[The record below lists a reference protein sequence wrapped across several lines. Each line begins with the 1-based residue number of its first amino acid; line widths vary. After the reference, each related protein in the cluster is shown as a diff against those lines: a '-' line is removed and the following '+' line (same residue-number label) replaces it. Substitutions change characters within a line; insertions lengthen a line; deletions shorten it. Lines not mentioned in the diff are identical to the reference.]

1 MNQNSQTNQTN
12 IDEDVINIG
21 SLLDSL
27 WLDRKLVVLVA
38 SLIFLLGTVYA
49 MMAKPIFEANLLIQV
64 EESGSTKTLLGNAS
78 ALFDVKTAAS
88 SEIEI
93 LNSRM
98 VVANA
103 VDSLGLYISVRPKY
117 FPFFGRWLASKNE
130 QLSKPGI
137 IGLGGYVWG
146 RETIHIS
153 AFSVP
158 PNMWSQQFAIVADG
172 AEGFEL
178 SQPNFD
184 ISIQGR
190 VGQSLEYETPAGKI
204 ELLVLNLDANAGAQ
218 FILIHNSRLQAIEA
232 LQKSLNISEKGRL
245 SGIIEVKLEGGN
257 AQLTA
262 KILNAVGNEYIR
274 QNVDRMSE
282 EAEKSISFLDS
293 QLPKIKSSLEEAE
306 TKYNK
311 LRNKRGIIDIGG
323 EANNILQQ
331 AIGVEVKLWEMRRER
346 EELLSKFTKEH
357 PSVSKAESQI
367 RFLEKEKSFVQTKIK
382 GLPRIEQD
390 IISSTRDVEVSNEL
404 YISLLN
410 TSQQLR
416 LAKASKIGT
425 SRIIDMAV
433 APEQP
438 IKPKR
443 LAISLAS
450 LLIGLLLGVTTAFIR
465 KAMRGTIDNPR
476 MIEDATGLQVYATV
490 MESEHQESLSKKI
503 QAKEV
508 GQFILAE
515 VFPDDIEVE
524 SLRSFRVALQFAM
537 LDAPNN
543 RVMITG
549 PTPGVGKT
557 FLAANMAA
565 ILAQAGK
572 RVLLVDMDMH
582 KGHLNQYFG
591 LKRTA
596 GLSELLAGE
605 ITIEQATHQNLVGN
619 LSLITNGTEISN
631 PSGLFLS
638 ERLQLI
644 LDQCSK
650 LYDIVIVDA
659 SPALLVSDVAVIG
672 PHMGTTFMVVRDG
685 ASTIADLI
693 SAVKRL
699 NQARIEVKGV
709 LFNGQLL
716 RISNRYK
723 YGYQY
728 GYGYRYG
735 YGGYKQKTKKKE

>member
-1 MNQNSQTNQTN
+1 MNQNPQIGQTN
-12 IDEDVINIG
+12 IDEDAINIG

-27 WLDRKLVVLVA
+27 WLDKKLVA
-38 SLIFLLGTVYA
+38 LIAISIFVLGTAYA
-49 MMAKPIFEANLLIQV
+49 LMAKPIFEANLLIQV
-64 EESGSTKTLLGNAS
+64 EEPGSTKTLLGDAS
-78 ALFDVKTAAS
+78 ALFDVKTAAA

-93 LNSRM
+93 LSSRM

-103 VDSLGLYISVRPKY
+103 VDSLGLYISVRPKF

-137 IGLGGYVWG
+137 MGLGGYVWG

-158 PNMWSQQFAIVADG
+158 QAMWSHQFILMADG
-172 AEGFEL
+172 AGGFEL
-178 SQPNFD
+178 NQTDFN

-190 VGQSLEYETPAGKI
+190 VGQPLVYETPAGEI
-204 ELLVLNLDANAGAQ
+204 ELLVLALDANAGAQ
-218 FILIHNSRLQAIEA
+218 FILIHNSRLRAIET

-245 SGIIEVKLEGGN
+245 SGIIEVKLEGGDP
-257 AQLTA
+257 QLTA

-293 QLPKIKSSLEEAE
+293 QLPKIKNNLEEAE
-306 TKYNK
+306 TKYNR
-311 LRNKRGIIDIGG
+311 LRNKRGIIDISS

-331 AIGVEVKLWEMRRER
+331 AIGVEIKLWEVKRER
-346 EELLSKFTKEH
+346 EELLTKFTREH
-357 PSVSKAESQI
+357 PSVAKADSQI
-367 RFLEKEKSFVQTKIK
+367 LFLEKEKYFVHNKIK

-410 TSQQLR
+410 TLQQLR

-425 SRIIDMAV
+425 SRIVDTAV
-433 APEQP
+433 APERP

-443 LAISLAS
+443 LSISLAS
-450 LLIGLLLGVTTAFIR
+450 LLLGLLLGVITAFIR

-476 MIEDATGLQVYATV
+476 MIEDMTGLQVYATI
-490 MESEHQESLSKKI
+490 MESEHQESLSKQI
-503 QAKEV
+503 QAKKI
-508 GQFILAE
+508 GQFLLAE
-515 VFPDDIEVE
+515 EFPDDIEVE
-524 SLRSFRVALQFAM
+524 SLRSFRVAMQFAM

-557 FLAANMAA
+557 FLAANMAVV
-565 ILAQAGK
+565 LAQADK
-572 RVLLVDMDMH
+572 RVLLIDMDMH
-582 KGHLNQYFG
+582 KGHLNRYFG
-591 LKRTA
+591 LSRKA

-605 ITIEQATHQNLVGN
+605 ITVEQAIHKNILGS
-619 LSLITNGTEISN
+619 LSLITNGTEVSN
-631 PSGLFLS
+631 PSSLFLS
-638 ERLQLI
+638 ERLPQI
-644 LDQCSK
+644 LDRCSQ

-685 ASTIADLI
+685 ASTIVDLI
-693 SAVKRL
+693 SSIKRL
-699 NQARIEVKGV
+699 NQARVEVKGV

-728 GYGYRYG
+728 GYGYKYG
-735 YGGYKQKTKKKE
+735 YSGYKQKSRKKE